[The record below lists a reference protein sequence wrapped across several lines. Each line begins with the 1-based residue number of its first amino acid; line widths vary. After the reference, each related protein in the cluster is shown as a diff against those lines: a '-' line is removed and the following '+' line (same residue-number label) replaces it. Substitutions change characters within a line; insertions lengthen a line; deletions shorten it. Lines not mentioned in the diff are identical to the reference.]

1 MDRCAAL
8 KMPKSQGDKPWDCYR
23 RESGRLLEPGYVG
36 VLDADELRYIQA
48 KLREDFSLSYWWGF
62 KKGMRSRSE
71 AAITAV
77 AEYGSPDERRVNV
90 ELARRRGS
98 RIPSN

>member
-1 MDRCAAL
+1 M
-8 KMPKSQGDKPWDCYR
+8 
-23 RESGRLLEPGYVG
+23 
-36 VLDADELRYIQA
+36 LDADELLYIQA
-48 KLREDFSLSYWWGF
+48 KLRENNFLSYWWGF

-77 AEYGSPDERRVNV
+77 AEYGSPEERRVNV

-98 RIPSN
+98 RMPSN